1 MKNHLYAF
9 FIDGVTNLCYGNCLE
24 YFPRGSVILDVGI
37 GNGIMIREHHA
48 LIREKGLRIE
58 GIDLNEKYLA
68 HCRELIGEYGLSDQI
83 RVHHAAVE
91 DLTPV
96 NGSLFDYILF
106 SMSFM
111 LFRDQA
117 LVLDRVGPWLNPEGK
132 VVFFQTMFRKR
143 SWFMEL
149 VKPRLKYVTTID
161 FGRVTYEKDFFK
173 LLRGR
178 DLAVLEDRLLKR
190 EWFRGEYR
198 LIVAGRENGARVS
211 A

>member
-9 FIDGVTNLCYGNCLE
+9 FIDGVTNLCYRSCLD
-24 YFPRGSVILDVGI
+24 YFPPGSQILDVGI
-37 GNGIMIREHHA
+37 GNGIMIKEHHA
-48 LIREKGLRIE
+48 LIREKGIRIV
-58 GIDLNEKYLA
+58 GIDLNAGYLA
-68 HCRELIGEYGLSDQI
+68 HCRELIREYGLAEQI
-83 RVHHAAVE
+83 RVHHVE
-91 DLTPV
+91 VEKFQPG
-96 NGSLFDYILF
+96 NGALFDYVLF

-117 LVLDRVGPWLNPEGK
+117 LVLDRVGQWLKPEGK

-143 SWFMEL
+143 SLFMEL

-161 FGRVTYEKDFFK
+161 FGRVTYEDDFYH
-173 LLRGR
+173 LLQRR
-178 DLAVLEDRLLKR
+178 DLSVLEDRLLKR